1 MVLVTGGR
9 RGIGRAVAE
18 RFLAGGWAVAIN
30 DLAAP
35 GIEET
40 VASLSANGADV
51 SGHVADVGDEAQ
63 VAWMIDDVYARHGRL
78 DALVN
83 NAGTM
88 RFAPF
93 IGCSPDEFAATLR
106 TNLVGA
112 FYCTQRVA
120 NRWVSAGTGGCVV
133 MISSVSGHQARPG
146 HGAYGASKAGLEMLA
161 KVAAMELA
169 PLGIRV
175 NCVAAGGPIVTEGVK
190 DHVAEPGFAD
200 RIRVQNPMQR
210 PGEPAEVAGA
220 AFFLSSPE
228 ATYITGA
235 VLTVDGGASLGRR

>member
-18 RFLAGGWAVAIN
+18 RFLAGGWAMAIN
-30 DLAAP
+30 DLDAP
-35 GIEET
+35 GIEEA
-40 VASLSANGADV
+40 VGSLSAGGADV
-51 SGHVADVGDEAQ
+51 SGHIADVGDEAQ
-63 VAWMIDDVYARHGRL
+63 VARMIDDVYARHGRL

-93 IGCSPDEFAATLR
+93 VRCSPGELEATLR

-112 FYCTQRVA
+112 FHCSQRVA
-120 NRWVSAGTGGCVV
+120 NRWISAGTGGSIV

-146 HGAYGASKAGLEMLA
+146 HAVYGASKAGLEMLA

-190 DHVAEPGFAD
+190 AHVSEPDFAD

-210 PGEPAEVAGA
+210 PGAPAEVAGA
-220 AFFLSSPE
+220 VYFLSSPE
-228 ATYITGA
+228 AAYVTGA
-235 VLTVDGGASLGRR
+235 VLTVDGGASLGRQ